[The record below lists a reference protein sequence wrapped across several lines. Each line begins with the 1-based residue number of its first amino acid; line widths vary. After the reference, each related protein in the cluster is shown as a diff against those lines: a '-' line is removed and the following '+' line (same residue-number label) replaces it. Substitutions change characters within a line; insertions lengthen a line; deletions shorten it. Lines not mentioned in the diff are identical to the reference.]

1 MRRQEGFSS
10 LMRSREPFHTLLQDT
25 GQVAPACQV
34 RMSGWPQPQMVQWEN
49 MLPGSQVPVG

>member
-1 MRRQEGFSS
+1 MGFSS